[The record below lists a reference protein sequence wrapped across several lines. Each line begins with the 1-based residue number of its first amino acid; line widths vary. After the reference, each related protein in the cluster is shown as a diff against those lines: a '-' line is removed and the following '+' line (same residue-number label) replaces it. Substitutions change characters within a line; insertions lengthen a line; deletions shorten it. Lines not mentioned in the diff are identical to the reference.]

1 MEKKY
6 LIIGNWKM
14 YKAPSQAV
22 DLASEILKAGC
33 PENAAL
39 VVCPP
44 FTHLWGVAAVLKNS
58 AIALGAQ
65 NMYPAAEGAFTG
77 EISPAML
84 RDLGASYVI
93 IGHSERR
100 SIFRESNELIHQK
113 VKAAQDF
120 QLTPILCVGETL
132 VERESGQHREV
143 VEEQI
148 SSALEGISDTHLII
162 AYEPVW
168 AIGTG
173 RTATPELAQE
183 MHAFIRDLLKKRFRE
198 EGLGVHILYGGSVK
212 PGNAAEL
219 FAQPDITGG
228 LIGGASIVAEDFMA
242 IARAAEVA

>member
-14 YKAPSQAV
+14 HKTPSQAV
-22 DLASEILKAGC
+22 DLASEILKTEC

-39 VVCPP
+39 VICPP

-65 NMYPAAEGAFTG
+65 NMHYALEGAFTG

-84 RDLGASYVI
+84 KDLGASYVI

-100 SIFRESNELIHQK
+100 SIFQESNELIHQK
-113 VKAAQDF
+113 VKAAQEF

-132 VERESGQHREV
+132 TDRESGRDKGV

-148 SSALEGISDTHLII
+148 NTALDGISDANLVI

-183 MHAFIRDLLKKRFRE
+183 MHAFIHDLLKKRFGE
-198 EGLGVHILYGGSVK
+198 EGLRIHILYGGSLK
-212 PGNAAEL
+212 PSNAAEL

-228 LIGGASIVAEDFMA
+228 LIGGASLVAEDFAA
-242 IARAAEVA
+242 IAQAVGAQ